1 MNMKATAILT
11 SVVMVLAVTA
21 IALAYES
28 DAVDP
33 NETVRKGDVYVAVGG
48 TATVEFVVTEPDD
61 GYYTNAVTWTA
72 GADETQIFGGDTTPG
87 TTSADI
93 TDTESNK
100 IATVTIKADEDV
112 GGKYQA
118 TITGVTSGD
127 STGFTMTYT
136 VSTTITDADSEPVV
150 QAIAYT
156 MNVHVIASPLSTSM
170 PLPSAGLQYGVYVE
184 PYSIVSS
191 GATGFVYY
199 AIGLPDGMQMTP
211 AGNISG
217 TPVSDNESTQGSYDV
232 TVVATHVASNQTFIE
247 TYEDV
252 SVSAADS
259 DAFTYSVAG
268 AETVVDDASDD
279 DDGRYIVRQSGTS
292 PVTVTT
298 QIGGINADIDHVY
311 VVNASGS
318 QTDAEEVEGQTGQY
332 TIPVNGSGSYRVVMV
347 NGDLV
352 KSFELVVVAIS
363 YDVETGIGFSPN
375 TPQGP

>member
-33 NETVRKGDVYVAVGG
+33 NETVPKGDVYVAVGG

-72 GADETQIFGGDTTPG
+72 GADETQIFGGDTPG

-127 STGFTMTYT
+127 STGFKMTYT
-136 VSTTITDADSEPVV
+136 VSTTITDADSEPIV
-150 QAIAYT
+150 QAIDYT
-156 MNVHVIASPLSTSM
+156 MYVHVIASPLPTTM

-217 TPVSDNESTQGSYDV
+217 TPVSDNESSQGEYDV

-252 SVSAADS
+252 PVRAADS
-259 DAFTYSVAG
+259 DAFTYRVAG
-268 AETVVDDASDD
+268 AETVVDDPSDD

-298 QIGGINADIDHVY
+298 QIGGINAAIDHVY
-311 VVNASGS
+311 VVNGSGS
-318 QTDAEEVEGQTGQY
+318 QTDAAGVEGQTGQY
-332 TIPVNGSGSYRVVMV
+332 TVPVDGSGSYRVVMV

-375 TPQGP
+375 TQP